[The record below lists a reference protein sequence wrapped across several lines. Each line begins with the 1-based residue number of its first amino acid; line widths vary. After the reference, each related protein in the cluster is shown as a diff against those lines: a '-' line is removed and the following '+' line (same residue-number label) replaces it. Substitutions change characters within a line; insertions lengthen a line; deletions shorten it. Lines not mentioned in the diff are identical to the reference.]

1 LDALFQIG
9 PLKAGFP
16 ARFYQRNWDILKN
29 DVITAVRHF
38 FRTSFMPE
46 GTNGNS
52 IVLIP
57 KIDNPSDLKDY
68 HPIGLPIGLC
78 NVLYKVA
85 SKCLVNRMRPFFR

>member
-1 LDALFQIG
+1 
-9 PLKAGFP
+9 
-16 ARFYQRNWDILKN
+16 
-29 DVITAVRHF
+29 
-38 FRTSFMPE
+38 MPE
-46 GTNGNS
+46 GTIGNS

-85 SKCLVNRMRPFFR
+85 SKCLVNRMRPFFLDRRHDVPDFKLINSTH